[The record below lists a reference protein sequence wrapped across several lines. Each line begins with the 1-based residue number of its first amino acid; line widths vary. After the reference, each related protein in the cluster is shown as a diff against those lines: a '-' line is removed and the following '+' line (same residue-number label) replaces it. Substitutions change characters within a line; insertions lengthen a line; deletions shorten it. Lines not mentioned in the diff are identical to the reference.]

1 MSALEKSNSRKLGGQ
16 KKIVLEK
23 LNLPRDVANAI
34 KLLQLCTYKSASI
47 VELIMVMLKS
57 LSILD

>member
-16 KKIVLEK
+16 KIVLEK

-57 LSILD
+57 